1 MTSPANLVRM
11 CLPAPVAALAD
22 VDLAALVVD
31 LAPAD
36 LAAPAAPVAA
46 LADMDP
52 LLPAD
57 HCPEPREIPVLLT

>member
-22 VDLAALVVD
+22 VDLAALVED
-31 LAPAD
+31 LA
-36 LAAPAAPVAA
+36 LAAPAALAA

-57 HCPEPREIPVLLT
+57 RCPEPREIPVLLT